1 MGSRVAEIVAQKH
14 PVPIE
19 FIGVEDRFGQSGDPL
34 ELIEYYGM
42 GIDAI
47 VDAVRKVAKRKPA

>member
-1 MGSRVAEIVAQKH
+1 MGSRVAEILAQHH

-19 FIGVEDRFGQSGDPL
+19 FIGVEDRFGQSGDPV

-42 GIDAI
+42 GTASIKEA
-47 VDAVRKVAKRKPA
+47 ARRAYARKK